1 MKQKN
6 IFLID
11 GASGTG
17 KSDFVEY
24 INSLDKKSG
33 FLIKSTT
40 RRIRDY
46 EKKNAQNLDLKFCS
60 QLKFDSLKLEY
71 HYDYEKHK
79 YGFSKKELNELIEK
93 CENIFLIIRNVPIM
107 RKLKKEYIDYN
118 VISVWVYSDISKI
131 EERLRSQDC
140 NDEQIKFRVSR
151 IEKTYKDYVLNSAFF
166 DEVIINNSDKESYHQ
181 LIDSLI
187 KKYTI

>member
-24 INSLDKKSG
+24 INSLNNKSG
-33 FLIKSTT
+33 FVIKSTT
-40 RRIRDY
+40 RKIRDY
-46 EKKNAQNLDLKFCS
+46 EKKNAINLDLKFCT

-71 HYDYEKHK
+71 HYEYEKHQ
-79 YGFSKKELNELIEK
+79 YGFSKKELNDLIEK
-93 CENIFLIIRNVPIM
+93 CENIFLIIRNVPLM
-107 RKLKKEYIDYN
+107 RKLKKEFKEQN
-118 VISVWVYSDISKI
+118 VVSVWVYSDISKI
-131 EERLRSQDC
+131 KERLREQDC
-140 NDEQIKFRVSR
+140 NEEQIKFRVSR

-166 DEVIINNSDKESYHQ
+166 DEVVINNSDKEAYHQ

-187 KKYTI
+187 KKYSN